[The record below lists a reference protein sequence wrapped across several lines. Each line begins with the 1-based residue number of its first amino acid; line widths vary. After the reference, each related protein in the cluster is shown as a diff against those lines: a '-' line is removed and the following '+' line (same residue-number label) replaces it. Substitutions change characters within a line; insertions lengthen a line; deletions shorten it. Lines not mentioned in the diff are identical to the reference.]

1 MSFFKSLKV
10 SASAGLNRL
19 TKQKNNNNNNSR
31 KEESCTATTPIET
44 SDHHHHHHHHHHRY
58 STYSN
63 NNCNDYYEPQIAEP
77 QQEPL
82 LPQSTPNNS
91 NSNRTNGSS
100 SSFGDEH
107 RQSQQQQQQ
116 QHVPFYCQLAHGSP
130 TAVVQ
135 DFHCLRELYFKIA
148 QAFHIRPE
156 DILYCT
162 LNTHKTE
169 MSQVVS
175 GEIGLNDFI
184 FVHVKGRAKEI
195 ELVKTE
201 QTLGLTLA
209 DNGQGCVFV
218 KRIRPNSIM
227 DRLRVVQVGDHLEK
241 LNGRSLVGRKHF
253 EVAKLLKQIP
263 RGSSL
268 LLRLV
273 EPLGRSQGFALIGP
287 RTSAA
292 AGPRS
297 RANLANLYSLAH
309 LYGSKCTLRFKADG
323 FARIEEVNTDAASLL
338 ERIEQVNQALEDHL
352 GISDYV
358 LAGRLWDIAQ
368 NKINSMDLA
377 KAIDS
382 TMPDAYDFPDDFIFQ
397 VWKIAFEARKR

>member
-19 TKQKNNNNNNSR
+19 TKQKNNNNNNSNSR
-31 KEESCTATTPIET
+31 KEESPTTTTTTTPIET
-44 SDHHHHHHHHHHRY
+44 SDRHHHHHHRY

-63 NNCNDYYEPQIAEP
+63 NCNGYNYEPQIAEP

-82 LPQSTPNNS
+82 LPQSTPNS
-91 NSNRTNGSS
+91 NNNNRTNGSS
-100 SSFGDEH
+100 SFGDG
-107 RQSQQQQQQ
+107 QSQQQQQ

-201 QTLGLTLA
+201 QTLGLTLT

-253 EVAKLLKQIP
+253 EVAKLLKQIA

-273 EPLGRSQGFALIGP
+273 EPLGRAQGFALIGP
-287 RTSAA
+287 RTAA

-338 ERIEQVNQALEDHL
+338 ERIEQVNQALDDHL

>member
-19 TKQKNNNNNNSR
+19 TKQKNNNDNSR
-31 KEESCTATTPIET
+31 KEESCTTTTTTTTPIENT
-44 SDHHHHHHHHHHRY
+44 DHRHRHHHHHHHRY
-58 STYSN
+58 STYN

-82 LPQSTPNNS
+82 LTQSTPNNN
-91 NSNRTNGSS
+91 NSN
-100 SSFGDEH
+100 SSFGDEQQ
-107 RQSQQQQQQ
+107 QSQSHQ

-273 EPLGRSQGFALIGP
+273 EPLGRAQGFALIGP
-287 RTSAA
+287 RTAA

-323 FARIEEVNTDAASLL
+323 FARIEEVNNDAASLL